1 MKGLRHDKNNGLI
14 CNTGVGRRQEARGAL
29 EGGLLDSCRQ
39 LGPAHVLHFIY
50 GLHAEAL

>member
-1 MKGLRHDKNNGLI
+1 MTKTMDLYATQEWD
-14 CNTGVGRRQEARGAL
+14 VGKKQGGAL
-29 EGGLLDSCRQ
+29 EGGLLVFCRQ